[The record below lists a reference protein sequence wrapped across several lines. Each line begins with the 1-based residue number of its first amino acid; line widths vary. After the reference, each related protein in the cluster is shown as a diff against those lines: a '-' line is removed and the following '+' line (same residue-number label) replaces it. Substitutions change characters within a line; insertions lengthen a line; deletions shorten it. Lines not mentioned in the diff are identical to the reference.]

1 MSGFRFDRGDG
12 GPPRRDRDR
21 SPNDRR
27 GDRGGDR
34 SGRPDDRWG
43 TDRGSSSSAPRFDR
57 GDRGSRSY
65 GDDRHGAGSYSNSRG
80 GGHDSYRDRS
90 NDRGQDDRR
99 GGYDDRRSGYD
110 DRRGRGGY
118 DRGGRG
124 GYDRGG
130 RGGFDRG
137 GRGGFR
143 GGRGGG
149 GGGGG
154 PAFTTDAAVDLMDQA
169 SEDHNAMEGS
179 AGKRFKVVTNA
190 SRMKIRSKFL
200 IHMYH
205 VDFDESVEDRRTMV
219 WLVNQSR
226 EIHNGVF
233 IPDHSL
239 YSTKDF
245 VDPVTKK
252 LEIPLSRRSREGSI
266 PVTVKYRWTKTVD
279 DTDPSFVN
287 FANNILRKSLHALEM
302 TMIKRSYY
310 DLGAA
315 QYIPE
320 FNINRVPS
328 YDISLKRLRGGIY
341 LDVEIRERSMRR
353 DTVLDA
359 MKATYKRL
367 QRANKVGEFIDTVR
381 AELVNKVVFLR
392 YSGRTFK
399 LCDVTDKTVN
409 STYKEGSDET
419 VLEYFERNYANDK
432 FAQITDLDQRL
443 VKAVSTEKDLRH
455 VQRFLDRIKAHEK
468 IKAEITTKWGFEI
481 SPDVAEVEARELP
494 MVGLTMSSRTIN
506 IQNSSFQNCLRQSRA
521 EIAVSLKEWIVVATD
536 RFRDVED
543 PVRKLANLMRELGME
558 VGKHTVERT
567 RGDAAHA
574 FSSILQKIVQTRPQF
589 VLIFVPSADEA
600 RYQAVKRC
608 LMVDH
613 GVPNQVVQES
623 TLGKGLSALTKIAH
637 QINCKLGGAPWKLV
651 TSEMGTLV
659 IGFDVY
665 KEKRAQ
671 TSVSALVAALD
682 KDFLKF
688 TSDSRV
694 TETRTSD
701 RISPHLSQCF
711 EHVLKRYRE
720 ANKSYPKRV
729 VVFRG
734 GVSFGDY
741 DALRASEIDS
751 IKNTFKSMTNEDIK
765 LGYLIVNKRVS
776 NYFFKRSDR
785 DHSSFFNP
793 PGGTVIDAEISSP
806 DKKEFYLIPQSTNQG
821 TVNPVN
827 YVLLED
833 TIPEFSLDHFQL
845 LAFKLT
851 HAYFNWTGAI
861 RVPAVLQ
868 YATKLATLVSTG
880 TKKPLHRDLAGA
892 LTFFSERYFFGSREM
907 NGPGSRVKLNLVR
920 VFSLQPAVLA
930 EVSNSILTAI
940 ISGMLLPDESIRLAA
955 VNALLNSLGFA
966 QNNFAVQSKRKVIM
980 SVTCEATTSS
990 NSAVFGP
997 NYLVVL
1003 RVYGGLHGQCPST
1016 DNSRGHESGHERTG
1030 AARNRILEHS
1040 VQNRT
1045 GFGFRISRVGVT
1057 RAG

>member
-27 GDRGGDR
+27 GGDRGGGR

-43 TDRGSSSSAPRFDR
+43 QDRGSSSSAPRFDR
-57 GDRGSRSY
+57 A
-65 GDDRHGAGSYSNSRG
+65 DDRRGGGGYSSRG
-80 GGHDSYRDRS
+80 GQDSYRDRS
-90 NDRGQDDRR
+90 NDRGYDDRR
-99 GGYDDRRSGYD
+99 RGHDDRRSGYD
-110 DRRGRGGY
+110 DRRGGGGY

-149 GGGGG
+149 GGGG
-154 PAFTTDAAVDLMDQA
+154 PAFTNDAAVDLMDQA
-169 SEDHNAMEGS
+169 SSDHDAMEGS

-205 VDFDESVEDRRTMV
+205 VDFDESVEDRRTMI

-252 LEIPLSRRSREGSI
+252 LEIPLSRRSREGAI

-320 FNINRVPS
+320 FNINR
-328 YDISLKRLRGGIY
+328 
-341 LDVEIRERSMRR
+341 
-353 DTVLDA
+353 
-359 MKATYKRL
+359 
-367 QRANKVGEFIDTVR
+367 RANKVGEFIDTVR

-419 VLEYFERNYANDK
+419 VLEYFERNYANDR
-432 FAQITDLDQRL
+432 FAKITDLHQRL
-443 VKAVSTEKDLRH
+443 VKAVSTEKDLRRKMNPNMKDAPRKEMTLVPEMCYFTSLDETMNVTDQQRRNMATKFRKNPDTRVKD

-468 IKAEITTKWGFEI
+468 INEEITTRWGFEI

-494 MVGLTMSSRTIN
+494 MVGLSMSSRTIN

-521 EIAVSLKEWIVVATD
+521 EIAVSLKEWVVVATD
-536 RFRDVED
+536 RYTRVDD
-543 PVRKLANLMRELGME
+543 PVRSLTNLMRELGMD
-558 VGKHTVERT
+558 VGKHTMERT

-574 FSSILQKIVQTRPQF
+574 FSSTLQKVVQTRPQF

-608 LMVDH
+608 LMVDN

-623 TLGKGLSALTKIAH
+623 TVGKGLSALTKVAH

-651 TSEMGTLV
+651 TSESGTLV

-711 EHVLKRYRE
+711 EHVMKRYRE

-751 IKNTFKSMTNEDIK
+751 IKNTFN
-765 LGYLIVNKRVS
+765 GQV
-776 NYFFKRSDR
+776 RSGS
-785 DHSSFFNP
+785 H
-793 PGGTVIDAEISSP
+793 P
-806 DKKEFYLIPQSTNQG
+806 D
-821 TVNPVN
+821 
-827 YVLLED
+827 
-833 TIPEFSLDHFQL
+833 
-845 LAFKLT
+845 
-851 HAYFNWTGAI
+851 
-861 RVPAVLQ
+861 
-868 YATKLATLVSTG
+868 
-880 TKKPLHRDLAGA
+880 
-892 LTFFSERYFFGSREM
+892 
-907 NGPGSRVKLNLVR
+907 
-920 VFSLQPAVLA
+920 
-930 EVSNSILTAI
+930 
-940 ISGMLLPDESIRLAA
+940 
-955 VNALLNSLGFA
+955 
-966 QNNFAVQSKRKVIM
+966 
-980 SVTCEATTSS
+980 
-990 NSAVFGP
+990 
-997 NYLVVL
+997 
-1003 RVYGGLHGQCPST
+1003 
-1016 DNSRGHESGHERTG
+1016 
-1030 AARNRILEHS
+1030 
-1040 VQNRT
+1040 
-1045 GFGFRISRVGVT
+1045 
-1057 RAG
+1057 